1 MADDP
6 LQMQSDHPAPAP
18 RPRWHITFNAPCV
31 LIFSGLCVAATIL
44 GQTSGGAITQA
55 FFMTYRSPLSDP
67 LTYLRL
73 FTHVLGHGGWD
84 HLVGNLSY
92 ILLLGPLLE
101 EKYGSRTL
109 AVVIAVTAAITG
121 IINYLLFPNVA
132 LCGASGVV
140 FAFII
145 LSSVTSV
152 RTGEIP
158 LTFILVA
165 IIFLGQQVIQGVFVT
180 DNVSNLSHFVGGV
193 IGGAAGFGM
202 GRNRNAA

>member
-1 MADDP
+1 
-6 LQMQSDHPAPAP
+6 
-18 RPRWHITFNAPCV
+18 
-31 LIFSGLCVAATIL
+31 
-44 GQTSGGAITQA
+44 
-55 FFMTYRSPLSDP
+55 MT
-67 LTYLRL
+67 
-73 FTHVLGHGGWD
+73 
-84 HLVGNLSY
+84 
-92 ILLLGPLLE
+92 
-101 EKYGSRTL
+101 
-109 AVVIAVTAAITG
+109 AVTAAITG
-121 IINYLLFPNVA
+121 IINYLLFPNIA

-165 IIFLGQQVIQGVFVT
+165 IIFLGQQIIQGVFVT

-202 GRNRNAA
+202 GRNRA